1 MEPWKVAQIHEE
13 TTLLQAIKIMT
24 KYNFLL
30 ILVLSFTQ
38 IQGQDIA
45 KLNLKPAIESKI
57 SHTFQL
63 YISEADAS
71 NIVSTSGR
79 KVKPKKSIL
88 LYNGDTLEIKSL
100 KTRGRSSLNF
110 PRKSISVSLL
120 SPLEI
125 EGASYSKFALIGM
138 VMDKNYWRNR
148 WSFMA
153 MNQIDLFP
161 LFNTY
166 SEFLINDNS
175 MGVYLMLQKADDFT
189 RLIDSPVLV
198 RREYN
203 DGFIIEYAKDEEGKK
218 LKKTIN
224 RGRSL
229 PNNFSGKDLEI
240 ELAKIIDMRRYY
252 RWLAF
257 NYLVMN
263 GDYTDE
269 IFFFYDAANKIY
281 KVIPWD
287 YDDVFSSQP
296 HEGWQQRRKNIKHDL
311 IFSGEAYLDRVIDQ
325 DEYLYSQYLNEFES
339 MITQMSP
346 ELVRGIFSQVYQE
359 LYPYFMNPE
368 ILEQSSQDQYGLT
381 SLESLEEDLE
391 IHYEFFLQRLN
402 STKQAIENERTK
414 TSQL

>member
-1 MEPWKVAQIHEE
+1 MAPWKGALIHEE
-13 TTLLQAIKIMT
+13 TTQQQAINKMT
-24 KYNFLL
+24 KYSFLF
-30 ILVLSFTQ
+30 ILALSFTK
-38 IQGQDIA
+38 IQGQDFA
-45 KLNLKPAIESKI
+45 NMNLSPPIESNI
-57 SHTFQL
+57 SYTFQL
-63 YISEADAS
+63 YISEADAT

-79 KVKPKKSIL
+79 KVKPKKPIL
-88 LYNGDTLEIKSL
+88 LFNGDTLEVKSL

-125 EGASYSKFALIGM
+125 EGVSYSKFALIGM

-153 MNQIDLFP
+153 MKHIDLFP
-161 LFNTY
+161 LYNAY
-166 SEFLINDNS
+166 SEFQINDNS

-189 RLIDSPVLV
+189 RQIHSPVLV

-218 LKKTIN
+218 LKKTIQ

-229 PNNFSGKDLEI
+229 PNNFSGKELET

-269 IFFFYDAANKIY
+269 IFFFFDEANKIY

-296 HEGWQQRRKNIKHDL
+296 HEGWQQRKKNIKHDL

-325 DEYLYSQYLNEFES
+325 DEYLYSQYLNEFEL

-346 ELVRGIFSQVYQE
+346 ELVRGIFNQVYQE
-359 LYPYFMNPE
+359 LYPYFMTPE
-368 ILEQSSQDQYGLT
+368 ILEQSSRDQHGLT
-381 SLESLEEDLE
+381 SLESLEVDLE
-391 IHYEFFLQRLN
+391 QHYKFFLQRLN
-402 STKQAIENERTK
+402 STKQAIENERIK
-414 TSQL
+414 TSQ